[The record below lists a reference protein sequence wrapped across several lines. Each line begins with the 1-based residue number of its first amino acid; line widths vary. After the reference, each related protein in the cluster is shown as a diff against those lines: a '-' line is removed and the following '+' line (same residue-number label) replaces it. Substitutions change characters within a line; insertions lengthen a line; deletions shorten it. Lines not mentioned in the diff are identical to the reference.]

1 MSIADFVRDRA
12 WKRSDVAGRL
22 AMCGLYPLSWVFR
35 GLIGLRDFAY
45 WSRLAPVRRAAI
57 PVVSIGNLT
66 VGGTGKTPLAL
77 WLARGLTARGVRVAL
92 VSRGY
97 GGSASGVSV
106 VSTGDGPLLGP
117 QVVGDEPAMMARAF
131 GGVVVTAPRRIDG
144 VNEAARL
151 GCEVAVLDDGFQ
163 HRALARDFDMVLYDG
178 TRGPLLPAGPMRES
192 LRALRR
198 ADAVI
203 LTPAAS
209 AGDLVGFTPTAS
221 GAGDAGPAA
230 FRVTTELTGLIESV
244 GGVWEGRT
252 CGCLAGKRV
261 VAVSGIAH
269 PERFYELIRH
279 WDAEIA
285 EVFEYPDHH
294 VYSHSDWQE
303 ISRRSQ
309 DCDLLVTTEKDLV
322 KLEAFPFARGKLM
335 ALRIESRVADG
346 DRLLAM
352 IEAATTLRDVAT
364 GGVLGYGLGEEESVH
379 GDQ

>member
-1 MSIADFVRDRA
+1 MSVADFVRDRA
-12 WKRSDVAGRL
+12 WKRSDRFGRL
-22 AMCGLYPLSWVFR
+22 VMLGLYPLSWLFR
-35 GLIGLRDFAY
+35 GLIGLRNFAY

-77 WLARGLTARGVRVAL
+77 WLARGLAARGARVAL

-97 GGSASGVSV
+97 RGSARGVAI

-117 QVVGDEPAMMARAF
+117 EVVGDEPAMMARGF
-131 GGVVVTAPRRIDG
+131 GGVVVVAARRIDG

-163 HRALARDFDMVLYDG
+163 HRALARDFDLVLYDG
-178 TRGPLLPAGPMRES
+178 TRGPLLPAGPLRES
-192 LRALRR
+192 LRAIRR
-198 ADAVI
+198 ADAVV
-203 LTPAAS
+203 LTPAAG
-209 AGDLVGFTPTAS
+209 ATVVDLGLP
-221 GAGDAGPAA
+221 A
-230 FRVTTELTGLIESV
+230 FRVTTELTGLVESV
-244 GGVWEGRT
+244 GGHWQERT

-279 WDAEIA
+279 WDAEIV
-285 EVFEYPDHH
+285 EVFEYADHH
-294 VYSHSDWQE
+294 QYTHTDWQE

-335 ALRIESRVADG
+335 ALRIESRVTDG
-346 DRLLAM
+346 DRLLGM

-364 GGVLGYGLGEEESVH
+364 RSVLGYGLGEEESVH